1 MQPHKVGT
9 DALVGNPTQPLPRG
23 GVPTGSWLEQV
34 FPTRDNA
41 LKQGQTPSSVR
52 YISRV
57 FRTDEGVCPY
67 RFVSFPFK
75 EGVPLY
81 QREAFFIARKR
92 PLQSEEGVSLFC
104 LQRFR
109 LMRHCLVTYQPTIPW
124 LASVRHSSPLG
135 RLGGVSGG
143 AWGGSKKGKNHY
155 SSSPF
160 RVGMTG
166 FELATPTSR
175 TQCATNCAT
184 SRQPLQAVAK
194 VVIFSE
200 LVQCFI
206 LFLY

>member
-1 MQPHKVGT
+1 M
-9 DALVGNPTQPLPRG
+9 
-23 GVPTGSWLEQV
+23 
-34 FPTRDNA
+34 
-41 LKQGQTPSSVR
+41 PSSVR

-81 QREAFFIARKR
+81 QREALFIARKR

-109 LMRHCLVTYQPTIPW
+109 LMRHYLVTHQPTILW
-124 LASVRHSSPLG
+124 LASVRRSSPLG
-135 RLGGVSGG
+135 RLGGVVEEVVRRP
-143 AWGGSKKGKNHY
+143 KKGKNHH

-175 TQCATNCAT
+175 T
-184 SRQPLQAVAK
+184 
-194 VVIFSE
+194 
-200 LVQCFI
+200 
-206 LFLY
+206 